1 MSTVLVIDD
10 DDFIRSVLSTVLEK
24 DGYKVYNA
32 VDGEAGLDSVSKF
45 EPDLVITDF
54 KMPGIS
60 GLEVVSQLTRT
71 HPGLPVIMLTAF
83 GDVTLTIKAIQA
95 GAYDFIEKPLKN
107 YELLGAVRNGVNA
120 SVHSRSL
127 NEVITPQARMEI
139 KDNFP
144 AGKTPAM
151 REIFKNIG
159 RISLTKV
166 NVVITGEPGTGKDQL
181 AHLIHYTGIN
191 REYPFIKVFCRS
203 DDEEKLEH
211 ELFGFSA
218 DAVEGAKGA
227 RKGKIELCGE
237 GTVFLNEFH
246 NLSGKSQKKLLY
258 ILEKGEIEKPG
269 QVDPI
274 PLRARFVVSTT
285 RDIETLV
292 AENKFLKDLYYR
304 LKMFSI
310 SLPPLRD
317 RIDDIPELIQ
327 SLLVKLNR
335 KFNKQVI
342 KVEDGVTDL
351 LKSYDW
357 PGNVRELENSLTQA
371 VIISHG
377 DVLEK
382 KNIPPFYG
390 NHFETDQPLTENLL
404 SIADVEKVHIKKIL
418 DSVKWNKMMAC
429 SILKITRPTLNKKI
443 DKHKLEAIRA
453 QS

>member
-1 MSTVLVIDD
+1 M
-10 DDFIRSVLSTVLEK
+10 
-24 DGYKVYNA
+24 
-32 VDGEAGLDSVSKF
+32 
-45 EPDLVITDF
+45 
-54 KMPGIS
+54 
-60 GLEVVSQLTRT
+60 
-71 HPGLPVIMLTAF
+71 
-83 GDVTLTIKAIQA
+83 
-95 GAYDFIEKPLKN
+95 
-107 YELLGAVRNGVNA
+107 
-120 SVHSRSL
+120 
-127 NEVITPQARMEI
+127 
-139 KDNFP
+139 
-144 AGKTPAM
+144 
-151 REIFKNIG
+151 
-159 RISLTKV
+159 
-166 NVVITGEPGTGKDQL
+166 ITGEPGTGKDQL

-211 ELFGFSA
+211 ELFGYST
-218 DAVEGAKGA
+218 DAVTGVKGA

-237 GTVFLNEFH
+237 GTIFLSEFH
-246 NLSGKSQKKLLY
+246 NLPGKLQKKLLHM
-258 ILEKGEIEKPG
+258 LEKGEIDKPG

-310 SLPPLRD
+310 FLPPLRD

-342 KVEDGVTDL
+342 KVEEGVTDL

-357 PGNVRELENSLTQA
+357 PGNVRELENTLTQA

-390 NHFETDQPLTENLL
+390 NYFEPDQPLTENLL

-418 DSVKWNKMMAC
+418 DSVNWNKMMAC

-443 DKHKLEAIRA
+443 EKYKLEAIRV
-453 QS
+453 QR

>member
-1 MSTVLVIDD
+1 MNTILVIDD
-10 DDFIRSVLSTVLEK
+10 DDFIRSILSTVLKK
-24 DGYKVYNA
+24 DGYKVYDA
-32 VDGEAGLDSVSKF
+32 GDGETGLDCVNKF
-45 EPDLVITDF
+45 EPDLVITDY

-60 GLEVVSQLTRT
+60 GLEVVTQLTRT

-107 YELLGAVRNGVNA
+107 YELLNAVQNGVKA
-120 SVHSRSL
+120 SKHSRSL
-127 NEVITPQARMEI
+127 NEVITAQARMEI

-166 NVVITGEPGTGKDQL
+166 NVVIIGEPGTGKDQL
-181 AHLIHYTGIN
+181 AHLIHYTGVN
-191 REYPFIKVFCRS
+191 REYPFTKIYCRS
-203 DDEEKLEH
+203 DEEEKLEH
-211 ELFGFSA
+211 ELFGYSS
-218 DAVEGAKGA
+218 DAVPSGKGA

-246 NLSGKSQKKLLY
+246 NLPEKLQKKLLY
-258 ILEKGEIEKPG
+258 MLEKGEIEKPG

-274 PLRARFVVSTT
+274 PLRARFIVSTT
-285 RDIETLV
+285 RDIEALV

-310 SLPPLRD
+310 YLPPLKK
-317 RIDDIPELIQ
+317 RIDDIPELVQ

-335 KFNKQVI
+335 KFNKQVV
-342 KVEDGVTDL
+342 KVEEGITDL
-351 LKSYDW
+351 LKAYDW
-357 PGNVRELENSLTQA
+357 PGNVRELENTLTQA
-371 VIISHG
+371 IILSHG

-382 KNIPPFYG
+382 KNIPPLSGYEPEG
-390 NHFETDQPLTENLL
+390 AQTRTDNLK
-404 SIADVEKVHIKKIL
+404 SIADIEKVHIKRIL
-418 DSVKWNKMMAC
+418 DSVNWNKMAA
-429 SILKITRPTLNKKI
+429 SSVLKITRPTLNKKI
-443 DKHKLEAIRA
+443 EKYKLE
-453 QS
+453 SPHFNN